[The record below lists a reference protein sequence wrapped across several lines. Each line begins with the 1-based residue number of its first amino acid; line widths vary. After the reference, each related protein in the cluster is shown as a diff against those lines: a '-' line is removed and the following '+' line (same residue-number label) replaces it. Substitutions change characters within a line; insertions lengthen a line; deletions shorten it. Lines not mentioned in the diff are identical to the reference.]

1 MTGNSRR
8 WLPTVIVVLAVAAM
22 GVAARR
28 DSGLDAGPADG
39 LWKNVRPPAA
49 ILAAIALVVVVARF
63 AKHRDDGYGLLR
75 RAGTATAWLL
85 AAAAVLTPIGLLFFG
100 RQSSPKPLPRDYQQV
115 SRSSR
120 ITSEKPDRPVV
131 SGHGAKGA
139 SFPDYIVRTT
149 LFLVLGAAIALI
161 VYGVIRLLRQL
172 WFSRAG
178 VPAADF
184 DALDQDVEQLT
195 EAIAAGSRA
204 LADEG
209 DAREAVIACYA
220 AMENALSAQG
230 NGRRA
235 ADTPEEFLRRVTG
248 ARLIPAEPAERLTDL
263 FREARFS
270 RHPIDEAKRE
280 QARQALDVIA
290 EHLRARAAE
299 ALAAAQARVSAAAAA
314 AAAGSG
320 SGAGGR
326 R

>member
-28 DSGLDAGPADG
+28 DTGLDAGTADG
-39 LWKNVRPPAA
+39 LWKDLRPLAA
-49 ILAAIALVVVVARF
+49 ILAAIALVVVTVRF
-63 AKHRDDGYGLLR
+63 ARYRDDGYGMLR
-75 RAGTATAWLL
+75 RAGVATAWLL
-85 AAAAVLTPIGLLFFG
+85 AAAAVLTPVGLLFFG
-100 RQSSPKPLPRDYQQV
+100 RQSPPKPLPSGYQQV
-115 SRSSR
+115 SRSSQ
-120 ITSEKPDRPVV
+120 SGSSSPDRPVA
-131 SGHGAKGA
+131 SSHGTKGLT
-139 SFPDYIVRTT
+139 FPDYIARTI
-149 LFLVLGAAIALI
+149 LYLVLAAAIAL
-161 VYGVIRLLRQL
+161 VAYGVIRLLRRR
-172 WFSRAG
+172 WFSRAD
-178 VPAADF
+178 VPVADF
-184 DALDQDVEQLT
+184 DELDADVEQLT
-195 EAIAAGSRA
+195 EAIAAGRRA

-209 DAREAVIACYA
+209 EAREAVIACYA

-270 RHPIDEAKRE
+270 RHPIDEAKRG
-280 QARQALDVIA
+280 QAREALNVIA

-299 ALAAAQARVSAAAAA
+299 ALAAAEARVAAATAA
-314 AAAGSG
+314 ATAGP
-320 SGAGGR
+320 GAEGR

>member
-1 MTGNSRR
+1 M
-8 WLPTVIVVLAVAAM
+8 IVVLAVAAM

-28 DSGLDAGPADG
+28 DSGLDAGTADG
-39 LWKNVRPPAA
+39 LWKGVRPLAA
-49 ILAAIALVVVVARF
+49 ILAAIALVVVIARF

-100 RQSSPKPLPRDYQQV
+100 RQSAPKQMPGGFEQV
-115 SRSSR
+115 SRSSQSMPDR
-120 ITSEKPDRPVV
+120 PDRPVAT
-131 SGHGAKGA
+131 GHGVKGPP
-139 SFPDYIVRTT
+139 FPDYIVRTI
-149 LFLVLGAAIALI
+149 LYLILGAAIVLI
-161 VYGVIRLLRQL
+161 AYGAIRLLRRH
-172 WFSRAG
+172 WFSRAQAP
-178 VPAADF
+178 VVIF
-184 DALDQDVEQLT
+184 EELDRDVEQLT

-204 LADEG
+204 LDEG

-220 AMENALSAQG
+220 AMENALSAEG

-248 ARLIPAEPAERLTDL
+248 ARLIPAAPAERLTDL

-270 RHPIDEAKRE
+270 RHPVDEAKRE
-280 QARQALDVIA
+280 QARQALNAIA

-299 ALAAAQARVSAAAAA
+299 ALAAAEARVSAAAAA
-314 AAAGSG
+314 AG
-320 SGAGGR
+320 SGAEGR